1 MLRFL
6 AMPLIGLALAACV
19 AEAPDTPR
27 SVVIERDRF
36 SGPVERVVDGDTF
49 RMVGLNTS
57 VRIWGLDAP
66 ERSERAGP
74 LATATLRRLIGG
86 QVVSCRLRD
95 IDRYKRAVGQCF
107 LPDGRDIAATM
118 IALGVATEYC
128 RYSRGAYRT
137 C

>member
-1 MLRFL
+1 MFRCL
-6 AMPLIGLALAACV
+6 AALLPGLALSACV
-19 AEAPDTPR
+19 ADAPDTRR

-49 RMVGLNTS
+49 RIVGLNTS

-74 LATATLRRLIGG
+74 RATATLRRPIEG
-86 QVVSCRLRD
+86 QAVSCRLRD

-128 RYSRGAYRT
+128 RYSRGAYGT